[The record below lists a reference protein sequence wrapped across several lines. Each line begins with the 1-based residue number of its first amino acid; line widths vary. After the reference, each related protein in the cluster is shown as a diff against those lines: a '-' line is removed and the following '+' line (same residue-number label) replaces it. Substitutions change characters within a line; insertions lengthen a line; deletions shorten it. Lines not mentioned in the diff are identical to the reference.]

1 MVIYTGWYYNIL
13 PMEARAVR
21 AWAKLMHGR
30 SDEVIEDAMI
40 AATAEVHKLLVV
52 TRNGQDFEKFGLR
65 TINPFKSQATA

>member
-1 MVIYTGWYYNIL
+1 M
-13 PMEARAVR
+13 
-21 AWAKLMHGR
+21 MHGR